1 MEFQMGLGIVLVL
14 ALIVGVGVWSGRR
27 VKNETDFLT
36 GGGQAGPALVCKGP
50 SLPGPWVCLSRCPR
64 RPNPH
69 PP

>member
-36 GGGQAGPALVCKGP
+36 GGGQAEIGRAHV
-50 SLPGPWVCLSRCPR
+50 
-64 RPNPH
+64 
-69 PP
+69 